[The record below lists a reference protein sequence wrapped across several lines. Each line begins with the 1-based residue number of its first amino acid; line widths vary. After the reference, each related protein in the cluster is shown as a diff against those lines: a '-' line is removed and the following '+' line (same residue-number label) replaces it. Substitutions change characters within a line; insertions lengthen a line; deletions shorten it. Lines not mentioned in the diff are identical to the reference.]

1 MALKR
6 IAERV
11 YADTS
16 GDNAGHYGA
25 IVLSDEIVLVDSGLM
40 HTKSLNV
47 RKQLEQDHG
56 LPINRMLL
64 THYHGDHIFG
74 AQAFEPLTIIS
85 SPETRDI
92 CVENLKGR
100 WRKETMLQDY
110 SQAREERPELWEA
123 LQDLRILI
131 PSETFKNEITLGD
144 KDDITMIHMGG
155 HTAGSS
161 IVVVEPEHVVF
172 VGDLIFNRTF
182 PYAGD
187 PTCNPDKWIEALEE
201 IVRRDFIEV
210 IPGHGP
216 LCEDSDVEDHLE
228 FLRALR
234 TSVKDALKDGA
245 SEHEFIER
253 GLDPDPTIDGRGNR
267 LLSALTHWYS
277 FYGK

>member
-1 MALKR
+1 MALRR

-16 GDNAGHYGA
+16 GDNAGHFGA

-40 HTKSLNV
+40 HTKSLYV
-47 RKQLEQDHG
+47 RKQLEQEHG
-56 LPINRMLL
+56 LSIKRMLL

-85 SPETRDI
+85 SPPTKDI
-92 CVENLKGR
+92 CEENLKGR
-100 WRKETMLQDY
+100 WRRETLLHDY
-110 SQAREERPELWEA
+110 SQVRNERPDLWEA
-123 LQDLRILI
+123 IQDLRILI
-131 PSETFKNEITLGD
+131 PSETFKNEITLGP
-144 KDDITMIHMGG
+144 KDDITMTHMGG

-161 IVVVEPEHVVF
+161 IVAVEPEHVVF

-201 IVRRDFIEV
+201 IVRRDYVEV

-216 LCEDSDVEDHLE
+216 MCEGSDVEDHLE
-228 FLRALR
+228 FLTALR
-234 TSVKDALKDGA
+234 TSVKDALKDGV
-245 SEHEFIER
+245 SEHEFMER
-253 GLDPDPTIDGRGNR
+253 ELDPDPTIDGRGDR

>member
-25 IVLSDEIVLVDSGLM
+25 VVLGDEIVLVDSGLM
-40 HTKSLNV
+40 HTKSLDV

-85 SPETRDI
+85 SPETKDI

-100 WRKETMLQDY
+100 WRKETLLHDY
-110 SQAREERPELWEA
+110 SQVRNERPELWEA
-123 LQDLRILI
+123 LQDLKILV
-131 PSETFKNEITLGD
+131 PSETFKNETTLGP

-201 IVRRDFIEV
+201 IVRRDFAEV

-216 LCEDSDVEDHLE
+216 LCEGSDVEDHLE

-234 TSVKDALKDGA
+234 TSVKEALKDGV

-253 GLDPDPTIDGRGNR
+253 ALES
-267 LLSALTHWYS
+267 LL
-277 FYGK
+277 

>member
-1 MALKR
+1 MVLER

-11 YADTS
+11 YADTT
-16 GDNAGHYGA
+16 GDNAGHFGA
-25 IVLSDEIVLVDSGLM
+25 IVLSDEIILVDSGLM
-40 HTKSLNV
+40 HTKSLQV
-47 RKQLEQDHG
+47 RKQLERERG
-56 LPINRMLL
+56 LPINKMLL

-85 SPETRDI
+85 STETRDI
-92 CVENLKGR
+92 CVRNLEGR

-110 SQAREERPELWEA
+110 SQVREERPELWEA

-131 PSETFKNEITLGD
+131 PKETFVDEITLGE
-144 KDDITMIHMGG
+144 KDDITMIHLGG

-201 IVRRDFIEV
+201 IARRDFVKV

-216 LCEDSDVEDHLE
+216 MCEDNDVEDQLE

-234 TSVKDALKDGA
+234 TSVKKALKDGA
-245 SEHEFIER
+245 SQQEFIEQ
-253 GLDPDPTIDGRGNR
+253 GLDPDHDMDGRADR
-267 LLSALTHWYS
+267 LLSAVTHWYS

>member
-1 MALKR
+1 MPLER

-25 IVLSDEIVLVDSGLM
+25 IVLSQEIVLVDSGLM
-40 HTKSLNV
+40 HTKSLKV
-47 RKQLEQDHG
+47 RKQLEEEHD

-85 SPETRDI
+85 SPETKNI

-100 WRKETMLQDY
+100 WRRENLFQDY
-110 SQAREERPELWEA
+110 SSAKNERPEFWEA
-123 LQDLRILI
+123 LQDLKILI
-131 PSETFKNEITLGD
+131 PSETFQNEMTLGE

-201 IVRRDFIEV
+201 IVRRDFADV

-216 LCEDSDVEDHLE
+216 MCEGSDVEDHLE
-228 FLRALR
+228 LLKALR
-234 TSVKDALKDGA
+234 TSVKNALKDGI
-245 SEHEFIER
+245 SEQEFIER
-253 GLDPDPTIDGRGNR
+253 RLDPDPTIDGRDHR
-267 LLSALTHWYS
+267 LPSALTHWYA
-277 FYGK
+277 FYRE